1 MDKEFLI
8 AFNKRFQQFLKAYA
22 QLEKSQH
29 YIKSVPEL
37 NLSEIHTLVSIADN
51 QPLNLVTLSQLR
63 GISRSAVTQMTAKL
77 ESKGF
82 LLKIPNKDNRQE
94 ILLSLT
100 PSGEEIYKLH
110 QKQHDYLEEKIL
122 TVLQTYPEALLTDL
136 DHLMSDLEM
145 IWQDLPWRSR

>member
-1 MDKEFLI
+1 M
-8 AFNKRFQQFLKAYA
+8 
-22 QLEKSQH
+22 
-29 YIKSVPEL
+29 
-37 NLSEIHTLVSIADN
+37 
-51 QPLNLVTLSQLR
+51 TLSQLR